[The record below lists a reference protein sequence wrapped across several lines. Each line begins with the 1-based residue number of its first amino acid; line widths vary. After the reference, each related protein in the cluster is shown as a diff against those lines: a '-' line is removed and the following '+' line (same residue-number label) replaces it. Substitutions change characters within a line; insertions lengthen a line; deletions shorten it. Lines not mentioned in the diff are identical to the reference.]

1 MKRLC
6 TCLAVL
12 SFVVPLLFIAVAAY
26 MSGWF
31 NLFNNALSDLG
42 HAHRA
47 TAPIFNFGLA
57 LGSFLLTSFALLYAY
72 RSSRL
77 VAVLLA
83 VSAFSLNLVAVFDE
97 VYGRLHFW
105 VSAAFFLSLAAL
117 LVGYSYI
124 EKRIAPF
131 AALAVGI
138 AVASWILHFAYRVP
152 RGAAIPELISVFVS
166 APFLIHFALRK
177 ACREG
182 AASTSSSVKD

>member
-1 MKRLC
+1 MNKLC
-6 TCLAVL
+6 ICLAAS
-12 SFVVPLLFIAVAAY
+12 SFAVPLIFIAIAAFV
-26 MSGWF
+26 SGWF
-31 NLFNNALSDLG
+31 NVFNNALSDLG
-42 HAHRA
+42 HAHRS

-57 LGSFLLTSFALLYAY
+57 MGSFLLASFAFLYVY

-77 VAVLLA
+77 VAALLA

-105 VSAAFFLSLAAL
+105 VSVAFFLSLAVL
-117 LVGYSYI
+117 LAGYSYV

-131 AALAVGI
+131 AMLSVGV
-138 AVASWILHFAYRVP
+138 AVASWVLHFAYRVP

-166 APFLIHFALRK
+166 APFLIHFALRR

-182 AASTSSSVKD
+182 TASTHLR